1 MGDALDERLLV
12 VEAMLFSSGRP
23 LSPAEIAEAS
33 ALQLQDVRHAL
44 RKLKRA
50 YDGRSTSIEI
60 VRIGDKYS
68 MQLRKDFQKSAR
80 NMAPVELPKDVLA
93 AISLIAYYQPVL
105 QSELAR
111 KIGPRIYDGVAK
123 LREMG
128 LVNVRSKAHS
138 LELTTSSRFAEFFG
152 IEARNSAEV
161 KAYFE
166 KLISQRN

>member
-1 MGDALDERLLV
+1 MLV

-23 LSPAEIAEAS
+23 IAPSEIAEAS
-33 ALQLQDVRHAL
+33 GLSVQDVRQSL
-44 RKLKRA
+44 KKLKRV
-50 YDGRSTSIEI
+50 YSGRSTAIEI
-60 VRIGDKYS
+60 IRIGDKYS

-80 NMAPVELPKDVLA
+80 NMAPMELPRDVLS

-111 KIGPRIYDGVAK
+111 KIGPRIYDSVAK

-152 IEARNSAEV
+152 IEAKNSADI
-161 KAYFE
+161 KQYFE
-166 KLISQRN
+166 KLLSQR

>member
-1 MGDALDERLLV
+1 MDERMLV

-23 LSPAEIAEAS
+23 IAPSEIAEAS
-33 ALQLQDVRHAL
+33 GLSVQDVRQSL
-44 RKLKRA
+44 KKLKRV
-50 YDGRSTSIEI
+50 YSGRSTAIEI
-60 VRIGDKYS
+60 IRIGDKYS

-80 NMAPVELPKDVLA
+80 NMAPMELPRDVLS

-111 KIGPRIYDGVAK
+111 KIGPRIYDSVAK

-152 IEARNSAEV
+152 IEAKNSADI
-161 KAYFE
+161 KQYFE
-166 KLISQRN
+166 KLLSQR

>member
-1 MGDALDERLLV
+1 MLV

-23 LSPAEIAEAS
+23 IAPSEIAEAS
-33 ALQLQDVRHAL
+33 GLSVQDVRQSL
-44 RKLKRA
+44 KKLKRV
-50 YDGRSTSIEI
+50 YSGRSTAIEI
-60 VRIGDKYS
+60 LRIGDKYS

-80 NMAPVELPKDVLA
+80 NMAPMELPRDVLS

-111 KIGPRIYDGVAK
+111 KIGPRIYDSVAK

-128 LVNVRSKAHS
+128 LVNIRSKAHS

-152 IEARNSAEV
+152 IEAKNSADI
-161 KAYFE
+161 KQYFE
-166 KLISQRN
+166 KLLSQR

>member
-1 MGDALDERLLV
+1 MLV

-23 LSPAEIAEAS
+23 IAPSEIAEAS
-33 ALQLQDVRHAL
+33 GLSVQDVRQSL
-44 RKLKRA
+44 KKLKRV
-50 YDGRSTSIEI
+50 YSGRSTAIEI
-60 VRIGDKYS
+60 IRIGDKYS

-80 NMAPVELPKDVLA
+80 NMAPMELPRDVLS

-111 KIGPRIYDGVAK
+111 KIGPRIYDSVAK

-128 LVNVRSKAHS
+128 LVNIRSKAHS

-152 IEARNSAEV
+152 IEAKNSADI
-161 KAYFE
+161 KQYFE
-166 KLISQRN
+166 KLLSQR

>member
-1 MGDALDERLLV
+1 MLV

-23 LSPAEIAEAS
+23 IAPSEIAEAS
-33 ALQLQDVRHAL
+33 GLSVQDVRQSL
-44 RKLKRA
+44 KKLKRV
-50 YDGRSTSIEI
+50 YSGRSTAIEI
-60 VRIGDKYS
+60 IRIGDKYS

-80 NMAPVELPKDVLA
+80 NMAPMELPRDVLS

-111 KIGPRIYDGVAK
+111 TIGPRIYDSVAK

-152 IEARNSAEV
+152 IEAKNSADI
-161 KAYFE
+161 KQYFE
-166 KLISQRN
+166 KLLSQR

>member
-1 MGDALDERLLV
+1 MDERMLV

-23 LSPAEIAEAS
+23 IAPSEIAEAS
-33 ALQLQDVRHAL
+33 GLSVQDVRQSL
-44 RKLKRA
+44 KKLKRV
-50 YDGRSTSIEI
+50 YSGRSTAIEI
-60 VRIGDKYS
+60 LRIGDKYS

-80 NMAPVELPKDVLA
+80 NMAPMELPRDVLS

-111 KIGPRIYDGVAK
+111 KIGPRIYDSVAK

-152 IEARNSAEV
+152 IEARNSADI
-161 KAYFE
+161 KQYFE
-166 KLISQRN
+166 KLLSQR

>member
-1 MGDALDERLLV
+1 MDERMLV

-23 LSPAEIAEAS
+23 IAPSEIAEAS
-33 ALQLQDVRHAL
+33 GLSVQDVRQSL
-44 RKLKRA
+44 KKLKRV
-50 YDGRSTSIEI
+50 YSGRSTAIEI
-60 VRIGDKYS
+60 IRIGDKYS

-80 NMAPVELPKDVLA
+80 NMAPMELPRDVLS

-111 KIGPRIYDGVAK
+111 KIGPRIYDSVAK

-152 IEARNSAEV
+152 IEARNSADI
-161 KAYFE
+161 KQYFE
-166 KLISQRN
+166 KLLSQR

>member
-1 MGDALDERLLV
+1 MDERMLV

-23 LSPAEIAEAS
+23 IAPSEIAEAS
-33 ALQLQDVRHAL
+33 GLSVQDVRQSL
-44 RKLKRA
+44 KKLKRV
-50 YDGRSTSIEI
+50 YSGRSTAIEI
-60 VRIGDKYS
+60 IRIGDKYS

-80 NMAPVELPKDVLA
+80 NMAPMELPRDVLS

-111 KIGPRIYDGVAK
+111 KIGPRIYDSVAK

-138 LELTTSSRFAEFFG
+138 LELTTSSSFAEFFG
-152 IEARNSAEV
+152 IEARNSADI
-161 KAYFE
+161 KQYFE
-166 KLISQRN
+166 KLLSQR

>member
-1 MGDALDERLLV
+1 MLV

-23 LSPAEIAEAS
+23 IAPSEIAEAS
-33 ALQLQDVRHAL
+33 GLSVQDVRQSL
-44 RKLKRA
+44 KKLKRV
-50 YDGRSTSIEI
+50 YSGRSTAIEI
-60 VRIGDKYS
+60 IRIGDKYS

-80 NMAPVELPKDVLA
+80 NMAPMELPRDVLS

-111 KIGPRIYDGVAK
+111 KIGPRIYDSVAK

-128 LVNVRSKAHS
+128 LVNIRSKAHS

-152 IEARNSAEV
+152 IEARNSADI
-161 KAYFE
+161 KQYFE
-166 KLISQRN
+166 KLLSQR

>member
-1 MGDALDERLLV
+1 MDEQLLV

-23 LSPAEIAEAS
+23 LAPSEISEAS
-33 ALQLQDVRHAL
+33 GLPLQDVRQSL
-44 RKLKRA
+44 KKLKRI

-68 MQLRKDFQKSAR
+68 MQLGKDFQKSAR
-80 NMAPVELPKDVLA
+80 NMAPVELPRDVLT
-93 AISLIAYYQPVL
+93 AISLVAYYQPVL

-111 KIGPRIYDGVAK
+111 KIGPRIYESVAK

-161 KAYFE
+161 KQYFE
-166 KLISQRN
+166 RLLSQR